1 MSTSVFTKQ
10 QAQEL
15 KETIQ
20 LAESVGKN
28 ADPNGSHSILLRFRT
43 ERSNGTGSIES
54 GTVTI
59 PPSVANIVM
68 DAITK
73 TLEVF
78 V

>member
-15 KETIQ
+15 KEIIQ

>member
-43 ERSNGTGSIES
+43 ERSNGSGSIES
-54 GTVTI
+54 GTVTV
-59 PPSVANIVM
+59 PPSVADVVM
-68 DAITK
+68 NAIIK